1 MKEKVLKMSSPIDQS
16 DESEL
21 LPPATSDINN
31 WLQNCH
37 AVMGVMPEESSTG
50 SFGEEGVQGRCS
62 TVCRFCGAWTV
73 RKEVDK
79 DSEVSHLHPVKGW
92 NILAKRCTWTRNL
105 PGMAGSLANFEDGA
119 PHVECWRFMGNT
131 LNGWRHSGRLLGG

>member
-1 MKEKVLKMSSPIDQS
+1 MKEKVLKMSLPIDQS

-79 DSEVSHLHPVKGW
+79 DSEVSHLHPIMGMEHTCKEMYLDPQLTRDGW
-92 NILAKRCTWTRNL
+92 Q
-105 PGMAGSLANFEDGA
+105 
-119 PHVECWRFMGNT
+119 
-131 LNGWRHSGRLLGG
+131 LGEF